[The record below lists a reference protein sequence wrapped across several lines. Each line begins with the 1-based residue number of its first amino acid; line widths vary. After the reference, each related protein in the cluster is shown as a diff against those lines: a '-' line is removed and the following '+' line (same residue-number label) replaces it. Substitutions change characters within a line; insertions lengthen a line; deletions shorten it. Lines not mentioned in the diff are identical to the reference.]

1 MPHGAPSHLASAS
14 LSVDP
19 IVRLSAGELA
29 SAIRRN
35 AVSCVETMRAYLDH
49 IDRVNGAIN
58 AIVALRDRDVL
69 IAEAAEK
76 DAALARGEYHGWL
89 HGFPQAPK
97 DLAMTKGLVTTLGS
111 PIFREMVP
119 QADSVGV
126 ARMRAA
132 GAIFIGKTNTPE
144 FGLGSHTFNEVY
156 GVTRN
161 PYDLTKSAGGSSG
174 GAAAAL
180 EARMLPVA
188 DGSDFGGSLRN
199 PAAFCNVYGFRP
211 SQGRVPRWPGVDVY
225 ASQLGTEGPMG
236 RTVGDVARLL
246 SIQAGY
252 DAHDP
257 LSIAE
262 DPAVFAQPLETRL
275 HGKRIA
281 WVGDWNG
288 YLATERG
295 VLERCE
301 TGLATLR
308 EMGCDVD
315 AALPP
320 FAPERI
326 WRLWLAQRHWLS
338 GGGLL
343 AHYRDPSRRA
353 LLKPEAIFEVEG
365 LLAISGADVYDASAE
380 RTAWYQALLHCFD
393 RYDFIAAPAAQVFPF
408 DADARWPRA
417 IAGREMDTYHRWMET
432 VVPWTLA
439 GCPVISVP
447 VGFNDAGLPM
457 GMQLIGR
464 PRDDLAVL
472 QLARGYEQASDWV
485 GTRRPAWMAA

>member
-161 PYDLTKSAGGSSG
+161 PYDLTKSAG
-174 GAAAAL
+174 
-180 EARMLPVA
+180 
-188 DGSDFGGSLRN
+188 
-199 PAAFCNVYGFRP
+199 
-211 SQGRVPRWPGVDVY
+211 
-225 ASQLGTEGPMG
+225 
-236 RTVGDVARLL
+236 
-246 SIQAGY
+246 
-252 DAHDP
+252 
-257 LSIAE
+257 
-262 DPAVFAQPLETRL
+262 
-275 HGKRIA
+275 
-281 WVGDWNG
+281 
-288 YLATERG
+288 
-295 VLERCE
+295 
-301 TGLATLR
+301 
-308 EMGCDVD
+308 
-315 AALPP
+315 
-320 FAPERI
+320 
-326 WRLWLAQRHWLS
+326 
-338 GGGLL
+338 
-343 AHYRDPSRRA
+343 
-353 LLKPEAIFEVEG
+353 
-365 LLAISGADVYDASAE
+365 
-380 RTAWYQALLHCFD
+380 D
-393 RYDFIAAPAAQVFPF
+393 RKS
-408 DADARWPRA
+408 
-417 IAGREMDTYHRWMET
+417 
-432 VVPWTLA
+432 VV
-439 GCPVISVP
+439 
-447 VGFNDAGLPM
+447 
-457 GMQLIGR
+457 
-464 PRDDLAVL
+464 
-472 QLARGYEQASDWV
+472 
-485 GTRRPAWMAA
+485 